1 MHFLLVY
8 GILRTVQGAA
18 QSAGGCTSLNGRNAS
33 WLLPA
38 RRGGDGM
45 VTYEGLFAYTSVILS
60 VIALVVTI
68 MNNKKK

>member
-1 MHFLLVY
+1 MHFLSDYDTL
-8 GILRTVQGAA
+8 TPVQGAA
-18 QSAGGCTSLNGRNAS
+18 QSAGGFTSPNGRNAS